1 MEWFNKELDAKGVTP
16 EERREQMTTFAQALV
31 QTNNPWWKYFLS
43 TDPAQFWSSV
53 KCPVLALNGEKDIQV
68 NHEQNL
74 PAIKS
79 ALKKGG
85 NRKVKTVALPGL
97 NHLFQHAETG
107 AITEYQTIE
116 ETFSPRCSV

>member
-1 MEWFNKELDAKGVTP
+1 M
-16 EERREQMTTFAQALV
+16 
-31 QTNNPWWKYFLS
+31 
-43 TDPAQFWSSV
+43 
-53 KCPVLALNGEKDIQV
+53 LALNGEKDIQV

-79 ALKKGG
+79 AVEKGG
-85 NRKVKTVALPGL
+85 NRKVKTVAMPGL

-116 ETFSPRCSV
+116 ETFSPEALD